1 MAATIRD
8 IRYELGDTDATFPLM
23 SDAEITYFLAK
34 NESNLRRTS
43 LDCAKSLLFKLSIRS
58 EDSTVDIFSIS
69 GSKAAK
75 AYMDSLK
82 MYIKNPDFN
91 GSLTSVSG
99 YAGGISKQD
108 MQDNIDVYDNNAVIT
123 PGFSGSYTYPPLS
136 NPFVV

>member
-1 MAATIRD
+1 MATISD
-8 IRYELGDTDATFPLM
+8 IRVEIGDTDVTFPLM
-23 SDAEITYFLAK
+23 SDTEITYFLTK
-34 NESNLRRTS
+34 NESNLRRTA

-123 PGFSGSYTYPPLS
+123 PGFSGSYTYPSLS

>member
-1 MAATIRD
+1 MAATIQD
-8 IRYELGDTDATFPLM
+8 IRYELGDTDVTFPLM
-23 SDAEITYFLAK
+23 SDTEITYFLTK
-34 NESNLRRTS
+34 NESNLRRTA

-123 PGFSGSYTYPPLS
+123 PGFSGSYTYPSLS